1 MWNDRETN
9 MSIRLH
15 KAPVGR
21 LAQTIESDPHTLLTD
36 ASQAEGGD
44 GLAPDPHALLD
55 AALGACTAL
64 TLKLY
69 AARKGWP
76 LENADVVIT
85 HEEVPGHYRLHRQL
99 TLHGELSAEQRERLL
114 EIAGKCPI
122 HRVLTGEISIDTALA

>member
-1 MWNDRETN
+1 
-9 MSIRLH
+9 MSIWLH

-21 LAQTIESDPHTLLTD
+21 LAQTIESDPHMLLTD
-36 ASQAEGGD
+36 ASEAEGGD

-85 HEEVPGHYRLHRQL
+85 HEEVPGHYRLIRQI
-99 TLHGELSAEQRERLL
+99 TLHGDLAAEQRERLL
-114 EIAGKCPI
+114 EIANKCPV
-122 HRVLTGEISIDTALA
+122 HRILTGEISIETALT

>member
-1 MWNDRETN
+1 MN
-9 MSIRLH
+9 IRVH

-21 LAQTIESDPHTLLTD
+21 LAQTIESDPHTLMTD
-36 ASQAEGGD
+36 ASEAEGGE

-76 LENADVVIT
+76 LGNADVVVT
-85 HEEVPGHYRLHRQL
+85 HEETPGRYSLNRQITLQGDL
-99 TLHGELSAEQRERLL
+99 TPEQRERLL
-114 EIAGKCPI
+114 EIANKCPV
-122 HRVLTGEISIDTALA
+122 HRILTGEIGIETELV